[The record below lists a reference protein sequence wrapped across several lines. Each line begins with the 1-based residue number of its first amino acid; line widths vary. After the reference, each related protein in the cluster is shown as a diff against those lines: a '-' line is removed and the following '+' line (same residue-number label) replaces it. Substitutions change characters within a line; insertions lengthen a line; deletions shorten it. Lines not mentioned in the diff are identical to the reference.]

1 MSQPNA
7 KAQEI
12 TETLQCSTEDGIAYE
27 ALPPEQK
34 EMSDIL
40 RHMEH
45 DPDLMGI
52 AHLGDDGVF
61 RFLDADRNIHYAT
74 PLRPALIKALLDRLP
89 YDEEAEKRYRGVDGT
104 RVPKEQ
110 WYNPPA
116 GILPPPLLEEE
127 RKAER
132 EIMEKHKEKFD
143 KIRQDLKDGIYED
156 RPVFIESDHKLE

>member
-1 MSQPNA
+1 MSQPNP
-7 KAQEI
+7 KAQET
-12 TETLQCSTEDGIAYE
+12 TETPQCSSEDGIAYE

-40 RHMEH
+40 RHMDR

-74 PLRPALIKALLDRLP
+74 PLRPTLIKALLDRLP
-89 YDEEAEKRYRGVDGT
+89 YDEEAEKRWRGVDGT

-116 GILPPPLLEEE
+116 GILPPPLSEEQ
-127 RKAER
+127 RKEER
-132 EIMEKHKEKFD
+132 EIMEKHKDKFD
-143 KIRQDLKDGIYED
+143 KIRQDLKDGVYAD